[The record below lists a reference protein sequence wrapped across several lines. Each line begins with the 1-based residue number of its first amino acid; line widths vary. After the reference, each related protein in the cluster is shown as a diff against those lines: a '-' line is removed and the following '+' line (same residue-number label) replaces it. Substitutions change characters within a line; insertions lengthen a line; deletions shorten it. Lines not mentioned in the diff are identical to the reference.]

1 MLDSN
6 GVMRA
11 PANNAP
17 VSMND
22 SVAQGGEAGV
32 HENVFHSASHEAR
45 DGWPDL
51 AARSAQSHSSVPH
64 MKPQRKEK
72 AQPTVYPFDETRPVN
87 HQLRALGLEGIN
99 SQHVDLDLGSDA
111 TLSGL
116 PLGESSCGL
125 ESLSPEKRKEYE
137 DLMESQW
144 TSLLVKLEEHNNNK
158 DELQNT
164 SVSRTA
170 NKLRNKICTYAFSCT
185 VVDLSWLYQCLT
197 DVRAWRESIAP
208 RLEALNIRFSSKT
221 LPVIGP
227 DQLEMAPVPFDIIQR
242 SVLDNPVMKDVARLV
257 EMVKRYAK
265 EANVDF
271 LFSDYNFTGLRDR
284 NGCLT
289 TALFLD
295 FENAEGRGYPSFS
308 FPLMENAGKG
318 PFDFAEAFNQY
329 VQSILED
336 STPGQSFVEFP
347 EQHKGNPISS

>member
-6 GVMRA
+6 GVVRA

-72 AQPTVYPFDETRPVN
+72 AQPTVYPFDENRPVN
-87 HQLRALGLEGIN
+87 HQLRDLRLEGIN
-99 SQHVDLDLGSDA
+99 SQYVDLDLGSDA

-116 PLGESSCGL
+116 PLGESTCGL
-125 ESLSPEKRKEYE
+125 ESLSPEKREEYE

-144 TSLLVKLEEHNNNK
+144 TSLLDKLEEYNNK
-158 DELQNT
+158 DELQAPPA
-164 SVSRTA
+164 SRVA
-170 NKLRNKICTYAFSCT
+170 NKLRNRICTYAFSCT

-257 EMVKRYAK
+257 EVVKRYAK
-265 EANVDF
+265 EVNVDF
-271 LFSDYNFTGLRDR
+271 LFSDYNFTGLKDR

-295 FENAEGRGYPSFS
+295 FEKAEGCGYPSFL
-308 FPLMENAGKG
+308 FPLIPGAGKE
-318 PFDFAEAFNQY
+318 PLDFAQALDQY
-329 VQSILED
+329 FQSVLDD
-336 STPGQSFVEFP
+336 SIPGQSFVEFL
-347 EQHKGNPISS
+347 EQHKGNPLSS